1 MAMRDARS
9 SIWQLWITF
18 IHMLDCHVYSLP
30 QISIIRIHIADI
42 ASSILIIV
50 VIVYKEV
57 PDMKVRD
64 LAMVFDFSDT
74 DYKIVEQGEY
84 SRTTLVDSSKPGFW
98 MFLDDQNEYK
108 KYLDRDIIRIYPRR
122 SDELKILVMPE

>member
-1 MAMRDARS
+1 
-9 SIWQLWITF
+9 
-18 IHMLDCHVYSLP
+18 
-30 QISIIRIHIADI
+30 
-42 ASSILIIV
+42 
-50 VIVYKEV
+50 
-57 PDMKVRD
+57 MKVRD
-64 LAMVFDFSDT
+64 LATVFDFSDV
-74 DYKIVEQGEY
+74 DYKIVEQGEH